1 MKITDN
7 IPIIIVISAL
17 IINIAIGV
25 NNSISFTALMVRC
38 IIVTIVFGLFG
49 HMVTETVKN
58 AIECSRL
65 SKHEQI
71 AEQSDAKEESKPT
84 LDIKVPPLDD
94 EEFISMDS
102 DDNSDFVEVNPV
114 FMGNYKD
121 REQE

>member
-65 SKHEQI
+65 SKHDDK
-71 AEQSDAKEESKPT
+71 AEQPDAQEESKPS

-102 DDNSDFVEVNPV
+102 DDDNDFVEVNPV